1 MLSLAADN
9 LASRP
14 IGLASDDLV
23 EQREN
28 DDGGANAD
36 CPGRVTHREE
46 TTSNRDDEQ
55 DDRT

>member
-1 MLSLAADN
+1 MAQG
-9 LASRP
+9 SRL

-36 CPGRVTHREE
+36 GPGRVTHREE
-46 TTSNRDDEQ
+46 TTSSRDDEQ